1 MSTIDEAGSFLA
13 TLWRSGEQ
21 APDFPPALKP
31 ATLNAGY
38 DVQDRFI
45 AALGETVRGWK
56 LGVGSTKLKRE
67 TGIGRAIAGRVL
79 GSRYFNNG
87 DAVPLPNA
95 APVTVE
101 FEIAFV
107 LGRDVTPADDPA
119 AVMSAV
125 SETRVTF
132 ELVRSRFV
140 DRRAVGWNAFAAD
153 NGGFEALVVGSTIDP
168 AQIDAVYDSVVVSVD
183 GAEKARALTGED
195 VTDPHSAMT
204 GFAALAQER
213 GMVLP
218 KGAIISTGTVTKPFN
233 IEGAVAISARYLG
246 TEITCRTTLP

>member
-1 MSTIDEAGSFLA
+1 MSTTDEAASFLA
-13 TLWRSGEQ
+13 ALWRSGEQ

-38 DVQDRFI
+38 DIQDRFI
-45 AALGETVRGWK
+45 TDLGETVKGWK
-56 LGVGSTKLKRE
+56 LGVGSHKGKRE

-79 GSRYFNNG
+79 GSRYFNTG
-87 DAVPLPNA
+87 DAVKLPNA

-119 AVMSAV
+119 AVMDAV

-153 NGGFEALVVGSTIDP
+153 NGGFEALVVGAAIDP
-168 AQIDAVYDSVVVSVD
+168 AQIDAIYQTVSVSVD
-183 GAEKARALTGED
+183 GVEKARALTGED
-195 VTDPHSAMT
+195 VTDPYTAMT
-204 GFAALAQER
+204 GFAATAQER

-233 IEGAVAISARYLG
+233 IEGAVEITARYLDA
-246 TEITCRTTLP
+246 EITCRTTLP